1 MDADLKKTLE
11 KIWEKLMEIESKVE
25 IISNDIEEIRTDL
38 PASLDSDIQEI
49 KTLVIQ
55 TFE

>member
-11 KIWEKLMEIESKVE
+11 KIWEKLIELESKVE
-25 IISNDIEEIRTDL
+25 TISNDIEEIRSDL
-38 PASLDSDIQEI
+38 PSSLDSDIQEI
-49 KTLVIQ
+49 KSLVIQ

>member
-1 MDADLKKTLE
+1 MDAELKKTLE
-11 KIWEKLMEIESKVE
+11 KIWEKLMEIEGKVE
-25 IISNDIEEIRTDL
+25 TISNDIEEIRTDL

>member
-11 KIWEKLMEIESKVE
+11 KIWEKLIEIESKVE
-25 IISNDIEEIRTDL
+25 MISNDIEEIRSDL
-38 PASLDSDIQEI
+38 PSSLDSDIQEI
-49 KTLVIQ
+49 KTLVLQ